1 MSLSRRF
8 VLVCLTA
15 GLAAALA
22 LIVCNRAATGSAAAV
37 IPAGGLASAAAVAA
51 EAPAA
56 RLFAELDLAV
66 PTGECAGP
74 DVGPPLK
81 PTVKPYKVSSTFRE
95 VANIRQVSGE
105 LDRAGR
111 RMLAENLFVVRPTKL
126 EQIFYMYDYNGD
138 SGVPSFVTLDG
149 LLHLWH
155 MTFEYTLRYLERTS
169 LTQAM
174 GQLTTDLLASALQ
187 AHGDASS
194 ELSRE
199 AAARVV
205 AYFAVPARL
214 LELPDLPTLPPEAE
228 QWVAEDL
235 RRIEQH
241 AAMAKS
247 AITGFD
253 VSFDLFNPRG
263 HYTRRPEYE
272 RFFKAMSWYGNAFWA
287 FPEAGDPRGPTSA
300 ACAALTGKL
309 LLGRDADAQLLAL
322 WRKVYEATQ
331 WFVGSADDP
340 TPEELWSVVRE
351 VYGGEPTLAD
361 LGDEAKAAAL
371 CGRAAQDLRAPLIR
385 PTTTDLRLIAVRF
398 MGTRFI
404 PDSFVH
410 HNLIWDR
417 VAQRTAEDRRMLPRG
432 LDVPAALGSA
442 RALRHLTELHDDD
455 RFPGFTDQMAAMR
468 QWLRGQ
474 PAGRWVSN
482 LYWGWVWV
490 LSGLIEPRGEGYPS
504 FMTNDAWTDKQLWTA
519 LASWAELRHD
529 TILYTKQ
536 AMAEGEGPDVPPP
549 PKGYVEPDVQAWRRL
564 EALADL
570 SLRGLLERGLLTTED
585 DLAFTL
591 EDTRDLI
598 GKLRLIAE
606 KELTGQPITGEE
618 YDLIYYVGGM
628 IGGLQLELLRRAEDQ
643 AAGHW
648 WEIERPE
655 ERRMACIADVASGG
669 DQALEVGVGPAYTI
683 YVICPIDGK
692 LTVARGAVFSYFE
705 FPWPVSDRLTD
716 EQWNA
721 MLDEGRAPDA
731 PGWAGSFLTSLSAPG
746 GPWQEVL
753 AP

>member
-1 MSLSRRF
+1 MSVTRRF
-8 VLVCLTA
+8 VVVCLVS
-15 GLAAALA
+15 GFLAMLVLVA
-22 LIVCNRAATGSAAAV
+22 CDRAATVSGAPAVPGAGAAT
-37 IPAGGLASAAAVAA
+37 AAP
-51 EAPAA
+51 EAPAP
-56 RLFAELDLAV
+56 RLFAQLDLAAS
-66 PTGECAGP
+66 TGECAGP
-74 DVGPPLK
+74 DVGAPVR
-81 PTVKPYKVSSTFRE
+81 PTLKPYKVSSTFKE

-105 LDRAGR
+105 LDRTGR
-111 RMLAENLFVVRPTKL
+111 RKLAEDLFVVKPTKL
-126 EQIFYMYDYNGD
+126 EQIFYMSGYND
-138 SGVPSFVTLDG
+138 EAGVPSFITLDAV
-149 LLHLWH
+149 LHLWH
-155 MTFEYTLRYLERTS
+155 MTFDYTLRYLERTS
-169 LTQAM
+169 LTQAV
-174 GQLTTDLLASALQ
+174 GQLTTDLLASALK
-187 AHGDASS
+187 AHAGASS

-199 AAARVV
+199 AAARVA

-214 LELPDLPTLPPEAE
+214 LELSDLPKLPPEAE

-241 AAMAKS
+241 SAMAKS
-247 AITGFD
+247 AVTGFD
-253 VSFDLFNPRG
+253 VSFDLFKPRG

-272 RFFKAMSWYGNAFWA
+272 RFFKAMSWYGNACWA
-287 FPEAGDPRGPTSA
+287 FPDAGDSRGPTSA
-300 ACAALTGKL
+300 ACAALLGKL

-322 WRKVYEATQ
+322 WRKVYEATE

-340 TPEELWSVVRE
+340 TPQELWPLVQE
-351 VYGGEPTLAD
+351 VYGGEPSLAD
-361 LGDEAKAAAL
+361 LGDRAKAAGL
-371 CGRAAQDLRAPLIR
+371 CSRAAQDLRAPLIR
-385 PTTTDLRLIAVRF
+385 PTTTDLHLIAVRF

-404 PDSFVH
+404 PDSYVH
-410 HNLIWDR
+410 HNLVWDR
-417 VAQRTAEDRRMLPRG
+417 VAQRTAEDRRLLPRG

-442 RALRHLTELHDDD
+442 RALRHLTELYDDD
-455 RFPGFTDQMAAMR
+455 RFPGFTDQMTAMR
-468 QWLRGQ
+468 QWLRDQ
-474 PAGRWVSN
+474 PAERWVSN

-490 LSGLIEPRGEGYPS
+490 LSGLTEPRGEGYPS

-536 AMAEGEGPDVPPP
+536 PMAEGEGPDVPPP

-570 SLRGLLERGLLTTED
+570 SLRGLLDRGLLAKDD
-585 DLAFTL
+585 DLAFSL

-606 KELTGQPITGEE
+606 KELTGQAITSEE

-628 IGGLQLELLRRAEDQ
+628 ICGLQLELLRRAEDQ

-669 DQALEVGVGPAYTI
+669 GNALEVAVGPAYTI

-692 LTVARGAVFSYFE
+692 LTAARGAVFSYFE
-705 FPWPVSDRLTD
+705 FPWPASDRLTD

-721 MLDEGRAPDA
+721 MLDAGKAPDA
-731 PGWAGSFLTSLSAPG
+731 PEWAGSFLTGLSAPA
-746 GPWQEVL
+746 GPWREML
-753 AP
+753 TP